1 MKEKLKI
8 LIANDDGIRS
18 EGIAKLARAAAS
30 FGTVWVAA
38 PEHQCSGMS
47 VRLTISEKSQMA
59 VYRYDFPVP
68 VEAAW
73 SVDGTP
79 ADCVKVA
86 LNALLP
92 FRPDIVLSGIND
104 GLNAGLDVAYSGT
117 IGAATE
123 AAMHGVPAIAFS
135 MRDDKSFDITDHC
148 SLIYATPS
156 AYGQELAAKVNAGEK
171 LTWED
176 LDKATWAVQKT
187 SSSAGYI
194 YPSMWLMA
202 NYDGKK
208 ISDLSNVMP
217 IDSGYGT
224 AFSYAAAESVDIIVC
239 YADGRNDYEASW
251 MLPTDQ
257 QDETGKQ
264 GMGRSD
270 SIWNEMN
277 VIGVTE
283 GIYND
288 TVAISKESQYYTPE
302 IVAALQDCFINIIG
316 TDEGKAIFDVYSHT
330 GYAKATDADYDGA
343 RAALQAVAE

>member
-135 MRDDKSFDITDHC
+135 MRDGKSFDVTDHYLC
-148 SLIYATPS
+148 SVLGEQSYYENYYECVREENGVRYLSPV
-156 AYGQELAAKVNAGEK
+156 AKVLHA
-171 LTWED
+171 D
-176 LDKATWAVQKT
+176 AVT
-187 SSSAGYI
+187 DGSDIHAVLNGYVSI
-194 YPSMWLMA
+194 
-202 NYDGKK
+202 GK
-208 ISDLSNVMP
+208 VRCAP
-217 IDSGYGT
+217 
-224 AFSYAAAESVDIIVC
+224 F
-239 YADGRNDYEASW
+239 
-251 MLPTDQ
+251 
-257 QDETGKQ
+257 
-264 GMGRSD
+264 
-270 SIWNEMN
+270 
-277 VIGVTE
+277 
-283 GIYND
+283 
-288 TVAISKESQYYTPE
+288 
-302 IVAALQDCFINIIG
+302 
-316 TDEGKAIFDVYSHT
+316 
-330 GYAKATDADYDGA
+330 
-343 RAALQAVAE
+343 

>member
-123 AAMHGVPAIAFS
+123 AAMHGVP
-135 MRDDKSFDITDHC
+135 
-148 SLIYATPS
+148 
-156 AYGQELAAKVNAGEK
+156 GELLEKPLGRGEIWNVNFPTCPLCDCRGILYERFPEKQSYYENYYECVREENGVRYLSPVAKVLHA
-171 LTWED
+171 D
-176 LDKATWAVQKT
+176 AVT
-187 SSSAGYI
+187 DGSDIHAVLNGYVSI
-194 YPSMWLMA
+194 
-202 NYDGKK
+202 GK
-208 ISDLSNVMP
+208 VRCAP
-217 IDSGYGT
+217 
-224 AFSYAAAESVDIIVC
+224 F
-239 YADGRNDYEASW
+239 
-251 MLPTDQ
+251 
-257 QDETGKQ
+257 
-264 GMGRSD
+264 
-270 SIWNEMN
+270 
-277 VIGVTE
+277 
-283 GIYND
+283 
-288 TVAISKESQYYTPE
+288 
-302 IVAALQDCFINIIG
+302 
-316 TDEGKAIFDVYSHT
+316 
-330 GYAKATDADYDGA
+330 
-343 RAALQAVAE
+343 

>member
-1 MKEKLKI
+1 MFTAGHTIFGNRMIFKQHTSFFLNIIWSDMRKTLIFVVRSRRLTKECIAHMKEKLKI

-104 GLNAGLDVAYSGT
+104 GLNAGFDVAYSGT

-135 MRDDKSFDITDHC
+135 MRDGKSFDVTDHYLC
-148 SLIYATPS
+148 SVL
-156 AYGQELAAKVNAGEK
+156 GELLEKPLGRGEIWNVNFPTCPLCDCRGILYERFPEKQSYYENYYECVREENGVRYLSPVAKVLHA
-171 LTWED
+171 D
-176 LDKATWAVQKT
+176 AVT
-187 SSSAGYI
+187 DGSDIHAVLNGYVSI
-194 YPSMWLMA
+194 
-202 NYDGKK
+202 GK
-208 ISDLSNVMP
+208 VRCAP
-217 IDSGYGT
+217 
-224 AFSYAAAESVDIIVC
+224 F
-239 YADGRNDYEASW
+239 
-251 MLPTDQ
+251 
-257 QDETGKQ
+257 
-264 GMGRSD
+264 
-270 SIWNEMN
+270 
-277 VIGVTE
+277 
-283 GIYND
+283 
-288 TVAISKESQYYTPE
+288 
-302 IVAALQDCFINIIG
+302 
-316 TDEGKAIFDVYSHT
+316 
-330 GYAKATDADYDGA
+330 
-343 RAALQAVAE
+343 